1 MLLRLS
7 VLLLMIINRS
17 VEFSQKDT
25 YIGKAKINYMIALQC
40 GINISLL
47 LGSTTRMPV
56 ESTHTPVSSEVCT

>member
-1 MLLRLS
+1 MRTKS
-7 VLLLMIINRS
+7 KISPPIIEHLGPRDLQIMPIKLGWR
-17 VEFSQKDT
+17 E
-25 YIGKAKINYMIALQC
+25 YMIALQC